1 MKRPTRRERRSEKP
15 RQKPHAKLEPDEEKR
30 SLMPSR
36 RDVLKWGLPIAA
48 ATLLGGT
55 AYVLHRRGSQPGK
68 LGEKPFPKLR
78 VTFAFAP
85 HFDEYD
91 AEHLN
96 EIVQREKPDVIA
108 LEHTIGP
115 WEEYVKLDSMFPLE
129 WQKIKT
135 MSFEERERLIER
147 VREFWEKSDAPI
159 KGFLYGMEALR
170 IREGVPAIRLENLS
184 SDELKRYD
192 LLHAPAFE
200 LVGAAMDSL
209 AKGRLDEAIELH
221 KKSAESTL
229 KMDDIKEASV
239 VNEINSGAFLKRVLE
254 VYPHL
259 KDKNEVN
266 VVIQLGMSHSEL
278 AHRIKHPGRAYYQS
292 SPEIEAFLE
301 YPRQLHPS
309 GWLKPERQPATPE
322 SLAQKL
328 LLLEIVSKLNQQ
340 APIHVKLAY
349 ATVLARQFKLGG
361 IRKLVS
367 NKGVEPG
374 KLDSALKAINSP
386 GLTATEEQ
394 MKEHVVKHFRR
405 AGFPK
410 SAFSIWSHDLPAK

>member
-1 MKRPTRRERRSEKP
+1 
-15 RQKPHAKLEPDEEKR
+15 
-30 SLMPSR
+30 MPSR

-78 VTFAFAP
+78 VTCAFAP

-221 KKSAESTL
+221 KKSAES
-229 KMDDIKEASV
+229 
-239 VNEINSGAFLKRVLE
+239 
-254 VYPHL
+254 
-259 KDKNEVN
+259 
-266 VVIQLGMSHSEL
+266 
-278 AHRIKHPGRAYYQS
+278 
-292 SPEIEAFLE
+292 
-301 YPRQLHPS
+301 
-309 GWLKPERQPATPE
+309 
-322 SLAQKL
+322 
-328 LLLEIVSKLNQQ
+328 
-340 APIHVKLAY
+340 
-349 ATVLARQFKLGG
+349 
-361 IRKLVS
+361 
-367 NKGVEPG
+367 
-374 KLDSALKAINSP
+374 
-386 GLTATEEQ
+386 
-394 MKEHVVKHFRR
+394 
-405 AGFPK
+405 
-410 SAFSIWSHDLPAK
+410 